1 MLEDEEEENN
11 RLGYDFDKIFQKR
24 KDTKKTLKKRS
35 QKSTLRSIQ
44 TRCET
49 LQRKTKMLSQALE
62 VSTNLRQC
70 IKAQLQNDEEVIK
83 SEFDKLRKILD
94 EQEKM
99 TLERYRAQNKSA
111 IESLDQKIDDI
122 FKELEG
128 SRGALQK
135 AEGVIEM
142 SKKKNV
148 DINGDS
154 KTGNDDILDI
164 PLDPSE
170 VKLLK
175 KDVDGHLF
183 IPSDISNDAE
193 YLFQNYSP
201 MLNCKKFEKAVKT
214 INLKKRFSSSF
225 WHIAKFSELI
235 ENLSNNTKYS
245 KYSPS
250 FRLHGFNW

>member
-1 MLEDEEEENN
+1 MHCLKLVDTS
-11 RLGYDFDKIFQKR
+11 RACDSIFVFRCSVSQRVWIDRSVDFCDLF
-24 KDTKKTLKKRS
+24 
-35 QKSTLRSIQ
+35 
-44 TRCET
+44 
-49 LQRKTKMLSQALE
+49 
-62 VSTNLRQC
+62 
-70 IKAQLQNDEEVIK
+70 
-83 SEFDKLRKILD
+83 
-94 EQEKM
+94 
-99 TLERYRAQNKSA
+99 
-111 IESLDQKIDDI
+111 

-170 VKLLK
+170 VKILK